1 MKAAKGWGMLWLG
14 MVWASAVWAQA
25 PTGDERI
32 LAARE
37 ALRTGD
43 RATLDQLAAG
53 RSPHLLE
60 RYVKFWHL
68 QNVLAR
74 PEPPDTARIEAFLAR
89 YAGSVLADRLRS
101 AWLARLAKDENWIG
115 FIGAWGGLAAPT
127 DAQRCQ
133 HWLARERI
141 GDRSALDEAAAEWM
155 RLSLRAEPCETLVG
169 RLADAGRLAA
179 EDIWARFRDEMA
191 SRRPSDLAL
200 IVRGLPTSDAPSAA
214 ELKAMQKDPA
224 RYLDHLRAG
233 FARRRADVELMLG
246 ALGRLAV
253 DDPRAAYARFARVN
267 GALSAPDRAYGYTLL
282 GWRAAQDHLPEAVRW
297 FHAAGKAPMSAE
309 QRAWQVRAALR
320 QGDWKAVREAIL
332 AMPPEQRGEGIWTY
346 WLARA
351 EQAVGDADGARL
363 LFERVAGT
371 PDFYGMLAGDA
382 LGRPFDPPPPDRPL
396 SAETLAAVAA
406 DPDLRRALALFRL
419 DMNIEG
425 TREWTWRLR
434 DAEPEFRIAAARLAL
449 DEHIYDRA
457 INTAEAVDRQD
468 NFGLRY
474 LTPYREL
481 IEPHARAQGLDL
493 AWVYGVLRQESRF
506 VTRAASPVGAQGL
519 MQVMPATGR
528 WVAKKIG
535 MSDYRRSRL
544 QEPDTNVLLGTSYMR
559 IVLDGLDDHPA
570 LAAAGYNAGPGRAR
584 RWRDERTLEGAIYV
598 ETIPFDETRDYV
610 KKVMANAVIYGA
622 LMDGTAQ
629 SLSARLGQIA
639 PR

>member
-14 MVWASAVWAQA
+14 MMWVSAVWAQV
-25 PTGDERI
+25 PSGDERI

-127 DAQRCQ
+127 DGQRCQ

-155 RLSLRAEPCETLVG
+155 RLSLRAEACETLVG
-169 RLADAGRLAA
+169 RLADAGRLAPD
-179 EDIWARFRDEMA
+179 DIWVRFRDEMNG
-191 SRRPSDLAL
+191 RRPSDLEL
-200 IVRGLPTSDAPSAA
+200 IVRGLPAGEAPSAA
-214 ELKAMQKDPA
+214 ELKAMLKDPA
-224 RYLDHLRAG
+224 RYLDNLRPG

-253 DDPRAAYARFARVN
+253 NDPRAAYARFARFN
-267 GALSAPDRAYGYTLL
+267 DALTASDRAYGYILL
-282 GWRAAQDHLPEAVRW
+282 GWRGAQDHLPEAVRW
-297 FHAAGKAPMSAE
+297 FRAAGKVNMAAE
-309 QRAWQVRAALR
+309 QRAWQVRAGLR
-320 QGDWKAVREAIL
+320 QGDWKAVRQAIQ
-332 AMPPEQRGEGIWTY
+332 AMSAEQRGEGIWTY

-351 EQAVGDADGARL
+351 EQALGDADGARL
-363 LFERVAGT
+363 LFERVAGSA
-371 PDFYGMLAGDA
+371 DFYGMLADDA
-382 LGRPFDPPPPDRPL
+382 LGRPFTPPPDQ
-396 SAETLAAVAA
+396 TLAAETRATVSA
-406 DPDLRRALALFRL
+406 DPDIRRALALFRL
-419 DMNIEG
+419 DMHIDG
-425 TREWTWRLR
+425 VREWNWRLR
-434 DAEPEFRIAAARLAL
+434 DADPDFRIAAARLAL

-457 INTAEAVDRQD
+457 INTAEAVDRQR

-493 AWVYGVLRQESRF
+493 AWVYGVMRQESRF

-519 MQVMPATGR
+519 MQVMPATGS

-559 IVLDGLDDHPA
+559 IVLDGLDDHPV

-584 RWRDERTLEGAIYV
+584 RWRDERTLDGAIYV

-622 LMDGTAQ
+622 LIDGTAQ
-629 SLSARLGQIA
+629 SLSARLGQVA